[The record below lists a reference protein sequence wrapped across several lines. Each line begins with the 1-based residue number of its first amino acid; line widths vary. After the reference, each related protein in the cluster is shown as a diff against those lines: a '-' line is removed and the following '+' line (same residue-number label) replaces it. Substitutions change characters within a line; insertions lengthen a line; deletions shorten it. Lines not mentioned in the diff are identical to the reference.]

1 MIKKKILKI
10 DGMTCQHCVNTVTE
24 TVTMIIGVERVEV
37 NLEEKNAI
45 IEYEESQVQLE
56 KISKQIIEA
65 GFEVEVVD
73 S

>member
-1 MIKKKILKI
+1 MKI
-10 DGMTCQHCVNTVTE
+10 DGMTCQHCVKTVTE

-65 GFEVEVVD
+65 GFEVDVVD